1 MKIYIYSYI
10 NKINGHRYVGKT
22 NNVERRKREHL
33 SQAYN
38 PNSHYYKTLW
48 ASKIRQYGYDNFDF
62 EVIEVTD
69 ENHWI
74 ERERYWIAYYNT
86 FHGAGYNTTAGGDSG
101 DFEGILNEQD
111 VIEIIQDLK
120 NPKLSQGEIA
130 VKFAISEALVSNI
143 NQGLRYRQDNC
154 DYPIRKN
161 YKTGLQDYSQLM
173 MLLKTT
179 TKSFKEIAQILGM
192 SEASV
197 KKINYGKMQYDP
209 NVTYPI
215 RPMSGVTQKAERVQ
229 NLLLT
234 TDKTITEIAKECD
247 VSTTT
252 VFRINQGL
260 THKNSKFS
268 YPLRK

>member
-1 MKIYIYSYI
+1 
-10 NKINGHRYVGKT
+10 
-22 NNVERRKREHL
+22 
-33 SQAYN
+33 
-38 PNSHYYKTLW
+38 
-48 ASKIRQYGYDNFDF
+48 
-62 EVIEVTD
+62 
-69 ENHWI
+69 
-74 ERERYWIAYYNT
+74 
-86 FHGAGYNTTAGGDSG
+86 
-101 DFEGILNEQD
+101 
-111 VIEIIQDLK
+111 
-120 NPKLSQGEIA
+120 
-130 VKFAISEALVSNI
+130 
-143 NQGLRYRQDNC
+143 
-154 DYPIRKN
+154 
-161 YKTGLQDYSQLM
+161 M

-179 TKSFKEIAQILGM
+179 TKSFKEIARILGM

-215 RPMSGVTQKAERVQ
+215 RPMSSVIQKAKKVQ

-234 TDKTITEIAKECD
+234 TNKTVTEIAKECD